1 MFFGSRKRHKLAGG
15 VSHPSHPADN
25 DAGTR
30 PSRQWET
37 WRRCAQKVTRTWN
50 EWLAA
55 HGRDRAELYRRYIS
69 ALAEEERA
77 AAEVQSTVSRGAQP
91 HGAGDCTAATAH
103 SGGNR
108 REL

>member
-15 VSHPSHPADN
+15 VSHPSRPADN

-77 AAEVQSTVSRGAQP
+77 AAGLERAMYRDARAQDADHASP
-91 HGAGDCTAATAH
+91 PLQT
-103 SGGNR
+103 SPVR
-108 REL
+108 